1 MFGISTFLKWFAF
14 FVKKKEKVFDPLGT
28 SLESKQDQE
37 MYLEHLSTLAGFP
50 LYLEKYG
57 ITFIW
62 EKIEMKKF
70 ATLNIILT
78 NFSIP
83 VSKTCKSLYHSFF
96 PPVPPIM

>member
-1 MFGISTFLKWFAF
+1 M
-14 FVKKKEKVFDPLGT
+14 KKKEKVFDLLGT

-37 MYLEHLSTLAGFP
+37 TYFEHLSTLAGFL

-57 ITFIW
+57 ITFVW

-78 NFSIP
+78 NFFH
-83 VSKTCKSLYHSFF
+83 TCIKD
-96 PPVPPIM
+96 M